1 MNKARRIYLDHA
13 STTPV
18 SDGVLQ
24 AMLPYFS
31 DYGYNPS
38 GLYEESRTSRR
49 GLEDSRDRVASIAG
63 CSPDEIIFTG
73 SGSEGANLALKG
85 AAMAQRQRGRN
96 VVAVSAIEHHCVLHA
111 AEYLR
116 IQHGFEMRV
125 IPVDRYGVVDLDFLA
140 SIVDDALAV
149 VSVQYA
155 NNEVGTIQ
163 PIAEISRMLDGT
175 GVVFHTDAVQAAGAL
190 NLGVDELGIDMLS
203 IAAHKFYGP
212 KGVGALFVREGS
224 RLIAQIQGGS
234 QERNRRA
241 GTENVA
247 LIVGLAAA
255 LAEAQAGRDAE
266 NRRNGKLSSRVRAGL
281 DAFGGVSLNGH
292 PEKRLPNNT
301 NVCIEGINAEALIL
315 KLDRAGIAASSGSAC
330 TSTSIEPSHVL
341 LAMGVAPDLARG
353 SLRTTVGRANDDS
366 QIDSF
371 LTALERI
378 VSELRLK
385 PVHPAGVV

>member
-63 CSPDEIIFTG
+63 CSSDEIIFTG

-111 AEYLR
+111 AEFLR

-125 IPVDRYGVVDLDFLA
+125 IPVDRYGVVDLDFLE

-163 PIAEISRMLDGT
+163 PIAEITRMLDGT

-190 NLGVDELGIDMLS
+190 SLGVDELGVDMLS
-203 IAAHKFYGP
+203 IAGP
-212 KGVGALFVREGS
+212 QVLWPQGRGGA
-224 RLIAQIQGGS
+224 
-234 QERNRRA
+234 
-241 GTENVA
+241 
-247 LIVGLAAA
+247 
-255 LAEAQAGRDAE
+255 
-266 NRRNGKLSSRVRAGL
+266 VRARGFAPNRA
-281 DAFGGVSLNGH
+281 DSGGG
-292 PEKRLPNNT
+292 T
-301 NVCIEGINAEALIL
+301 GA
-315 KLDRAGIAASSGSAC
+315 
-330 TSTSIEPSHVL
+330 
-341 LAMGVAPDLARG
+341 
-353 SLRTTVGRANDDS
+353 
-366 QIDSF
+366 Q
-371 LTALERI
+371 
-378 VSELRLK
+378 
-385 PVHPAGVV
+385 

>member
-1 MNKARRIYLDHA
+1 MNKTGRIYLDHA

-18 SDGVLQ
+18 SDVVLR

-31 DYGYNPS
+31 DHGYNPS

-49 GLEDSRDRVASIAG
+49 GLEGSRDQVASIVG
-63 CSPDEIIFTG
+63 CTPEEIVFTG

-96 VVAVSAIEHHCVLHA
+96 VVAMSAVEHHCVLRT
-111 AEYLR
+111 AEYLES
-116 IQHGFEMRV
+116 QDGFEMRV

-140 SIVDDALAV
+140 SIVDDSLAV
-149 VSVQYA
+149 VSIQYA
-155 NNEVGTIQ
+155 NNEVGTVQ
-163 PIAEISRMLDGT
+163 PVAEIGRLLDET
-175 GVVFHTDAVQAAGAL
+175 GVLFHTDAVQAAGAL
-190 NLGVDELGIDMLS
+190 SLKVDELGVDLLS

-224 RLIAQIQGGS
+224 RIVPQVQGGS

-247 LIVGLAAA
+247 LIVGLASA
-255 LAEAQAGRDAE
+255 LAEAQTGRDAE
-266 NRRNGKLSSRVRAGL
+266 NRRNCEFSARVRAGL
-281 DAFGGVSLNGH
+281 AAFDGVSFNGH
-292 PEKRLPNNT
+292 PEKRLPNNS

-315 KLDRAGIAASSGSAC
+315 QLDRAGIATSSGSAC
-330 TSTSIEPSHVL
+330 TSTSLEPSHVL
-341 LAMGVAPDLARG
+341 LAMGVAADLARG
-353 SLRTTVGRANDDS
+353 SLRITVGRANDES

-371 LTALERI
+371 LAAVAPI
-378 VSELRLK
+378 ISGLRLK
-385 PVHPAGVV
+385 PVPVV